1 MRKGFSAMPDVV
13 IRAERPED
21 AAAIGRITAE
31 AFAGTSYG
39 HNGEAGIVEALRADG
54 ALTGSLVTVQ
64 DGEVVGHV
72 AFSPVG
78 IAGAGGG
85 WYGLGPVSVAP
96 AHQKRGL
103 GQALIRAGLD
113 RLGEL
118 DAAGC
123 VVLGDPGYYR
133 RFGFESD
140 PALHYADAPA
150 PYFQRRLLNGPAPR
164 GEAVYHPAFSG

>member
-1 MRKGFSAMPDVV
+1 MSDVL
-13 IRAERPED
+13 IRTERPAD
-21 AAAIGRITAE
+21 AAAIGRLTAA
-31 AFAGTSYG
+31 AFASTSYG

-54 ALTGSLVTVQ
+54 ALTVSLVAVL

-72 AFSPVG
+72 AFSPVS

-85 WYGLGPVSVAP
+85 WYGLGPVSVEP
-96 AHQKRGL
+96 ARQRQGI

-123 VVLGDPGYYR
+123 VVLGDPDYYR
-133 RFGFESD
+133 RFGFKSD
-140 PALHYADAPA
+140 PALWYDDAPA
-150 PYFQRRLLNGPAPR
+150 LYFQRLVLKGPAPR
-164 GEAVYHPAFSG
+164 GEAVYHPAFGG